1 MLETPGGGCSVGG
14 EVTAFVE
21 KPLGDMSERCFC
33 RPVTF
38 AYWFTFKMVVA
49 WTCREMVKKLF

>member
-49 WTCREMVKKLF
+49 